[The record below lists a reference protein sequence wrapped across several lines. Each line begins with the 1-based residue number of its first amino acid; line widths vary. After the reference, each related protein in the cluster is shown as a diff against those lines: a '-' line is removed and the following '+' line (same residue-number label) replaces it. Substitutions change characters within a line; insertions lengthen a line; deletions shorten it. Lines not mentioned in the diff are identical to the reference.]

1 MVKFPENSEIEL
13 TNRPNTPDMW
23 LYMEILMNTKLT
35 QFCEFSKSKSVDG
48 WKALDILSLLMFTNV
63 AEPQPH
69 LIPGLDS
76 GTNSHF
82 SCIWKFL

>member
-1 MVKFPENSEIEL
+1 MVVYGNSDEYKTESILRIFEI
-13 TNRPNTPDMW
+13 
-23 LYMEILMNTKLT
+23 
-35 QFCEFSKSKSVDG
+35 QVDG
-48 WKALDILSLLMFTNV
+48 RKALDIPSLLMLTNV
-63 AEPQPH
+63 AED